1 MTDPALS
8 AQPDPA
14 RPDPY
19 VPATAAAPLRAPEG
33 TDPSTVWI
41 WLILVIPVLQFLP
54 VFVIDWEA
62 VIVASL
68 TDTTGVGASAALFS
82 PGYIALIAV
91 GWIGTALLIGFAF
104 LDWRELKRRGVPQ
117 PFHWAWM
124 FLVLAVSYAVYPIGR
139 AVVANRR
146 TGRGLGVMWI
156 TIATLV
162 AGLIAGIALTAVLV
176 QLTIDNIDLVTFGP

>member
-1 MTDPALS
+1 MTDATPAP
-8 AQPDPA
+8 QPDPYS
-14 RPDPY
+14 R
-19 VPATAAAPLRAPEG
+19 ATPAAALRAPEG

-41 WLILVIPVLQFLP
+41 WLILAIPVVQFLP
-54 VFVIDWEA
+54 VLVIDWNA
-62 VIVASL
+62 FIVATLSDPSGLGAYSVLL
-68 TDTTGVGASAALFS
+68 T
-82 PGYIALIAV
+82 PGYLALIAI
-91 GWIGTALLIGFAF
+91 GWIGTALLIWFAF

-162 AGLIAGIALTAVLV
+162 AGLIAGIVLTAVLV
-176 QLTIDNIDLVTFGP
+176 QLTIDNLDLVTFGP